1 MFVSIINFL
10 IGMSLSFLFIR
21 YKEAIGNMI
30 GEPDWAV
37 KIGGIYNVMILLGI
51 GMFFWSIASI
61 TGTTDVLFYP
71 IVMFLPH

>member
-1 MFVSIINFL
+1 MFVSIVNSL
-10 IGMSLSFLFIR
+10 IGMSLAFLFIR
-21 YKEAIGNMI
+21 YREAIGNMI
-30 GEPDWAV
+30 GEPDWAI

-51 GMFFWSIASI
+51 LMFFWSIASI

>member
-1 MFVSIINFL
+1 
-10 IGMSLSFLFIR
+10 MSLAFLFIR
-21 YKEAIGNMI
+21 YREAIGNMI
-30 GEPDWAV
+30 GEPDWAI

-51 GMFFWSIASI
+51 LMFFWSIASI